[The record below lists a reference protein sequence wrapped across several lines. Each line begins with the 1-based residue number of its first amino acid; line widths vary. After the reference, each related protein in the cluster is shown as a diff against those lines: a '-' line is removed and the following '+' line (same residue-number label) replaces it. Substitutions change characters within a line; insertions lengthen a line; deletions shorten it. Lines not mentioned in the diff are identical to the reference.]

1 MVYQW
6 KTGARIKGDAQKS
19 GELFEQLSKT
29 EEGLTAQTLLEANI
43 PENAPLHS
51 DYEWNDGVAAN
62 EWRLHQSRNFI
73 NSIVM
78 LAPTTETEETS
89 VRAFFIT
96 TEASKYEPLT
106 AIVENKSKYET
117 LLSAAKSELKSFKNK
132 YNTLKE
138 LTTVMQAINNV
149 L

>member
-1 MVYQW
+1 
-6 KTGARIKGDAQKS
+6 
-19 GELFEQLSKT
+19 
-29 EEGLTAQTLLEANI
+29 
-43 PENAPLHS
+43 
-51 DYEWNDGVAAN
+51 
-62 EWRLHQSRNFI
+62 
-73 NSIVM
+73 M